1 MRKNIKSIEKREK
14 KKLTKKSKW
23 IISSV
28 AGVLVVAVGVGS
40 YIYLSNKWAK
50 EAEDNE
56 MAQMYANRFSVTTD
70 YAKQKKEELG
80 DWNTV
85 GYRLMQEEHMF
96 TPERATELYRKGYL
110 IEDME
115 RAQQLEVDTGV
126 DREIILEKRGAYPG
140 QLPWKEVIKEL
151 KLDTRSDAEKLGL
164 SKSTIKLLKKSGV
177 DESKIIDIAMKVS
190 NGDITQKQVVKTV
203 KNGSSIDDL
212 LSE

>member
-1 MRKNIKSIEKREK
+1 MRENIEKKEK
-14 KKLTKKSKW
+14 NKLTKKSKW

-40 YIYLSNKWAK
+40 YIYLSNKWAR

-80 DWNTV
+80 DWDTV

-115 RAQQLEVDTGV
+115 KAQQLEVDTGV
-126 DREIILEKRGAYPG
+126 DREKILECRGHYPG
-140 QLPWKEVIKEL
+140 QKPWKEVIKEL

-164 SKSTIKLLKKSGV
+164 SKSTIKLLRKSGA
-177 DESKIIDIAMKVS
+177 EEIKIIDIAMKVS
-190 NGDITQKQVVKTV
+190 NGDVTEKEVAQAI

-212 LSE
+212 LSK

>member
-1 MRKNIKSIEKREK
+1 MRDNTEK
-14 KKLTKKSKW
+14 KEKNTLTSKSKW
-23 IISSV
+23 IISAV

-40 YIYLSNKWAK
+40 YIYLSNKWAR

-56 MAQMYANRFSVTTD
+56 MAQMYANRFSVTAD

-80 DWNTV
+80 DWDTV

-110 IEDME
+110 VEDME
-115 RAQQLEVDTGV
+115 KAQQLEVDTGV

-164 SKSTIKLLKKSGV
+164 SKSTIKLLKKNGL
-177 DESKIIDIAMKVS
+177 DESKIIDVAIKVS
-190 NGDITQKQVVKTV
+190 NGDVTEKEVAQEI